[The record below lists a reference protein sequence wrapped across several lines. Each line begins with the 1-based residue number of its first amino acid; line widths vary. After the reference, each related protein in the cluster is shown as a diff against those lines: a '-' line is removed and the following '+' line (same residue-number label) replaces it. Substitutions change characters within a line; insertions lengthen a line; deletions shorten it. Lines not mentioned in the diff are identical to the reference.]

1 MCYWMHIK
9 LCSLLKP
16 TEFSSLHFYF
26 LITIFINTKA
36 CAFAGENFSLCK
48 TKIVLR
54 RLFLHW
60 NKWTPSSWGSNSIFD
75 TLLAMWSWASK
86 LISLCNSYFICK
98 MGILIASSLK
108 SWYKDKMNKYVTWL
122 EQCLKHSRFY

>member
-1 MCYWMHIK
+1 MHIK

-16 TEFSSLHFYF
+16 TEFSSIHFYF
-26 LITIFINTKA
+26 LITIFINTVKPVPLQGRISL
-36 CAFAGENFSLCK
+36 FAK
-48 TKIVLR
+48 KKIVLR

-60 NKWTPSSWGSNSIFD
+60 NKWTPNSWGSNSIFD
-75 TLLAMWSWASK
+75 TLLAIWSWASK
-86 LISLCNSYFICK
+86 LISLCSSYFIRK